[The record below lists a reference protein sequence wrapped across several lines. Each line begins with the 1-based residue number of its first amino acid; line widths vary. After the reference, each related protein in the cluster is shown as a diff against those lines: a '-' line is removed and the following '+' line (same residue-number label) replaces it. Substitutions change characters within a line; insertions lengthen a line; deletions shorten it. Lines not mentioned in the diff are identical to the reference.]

1 LKQHGVRLIYPI
13 AGDALV
19 VTVMVMVMVM
29 AIDRRQEN
37 AA

>member
-19 VTVMVMVMVM
+19 VTVMVMVM